1 MRFLGKIRFMQLV
14 WVVIPFVLFGIVGI
28 QESFAEQAS
37 GKPAWETNSKKVCGD
52 RLCSETQELSIK
64 RIEQDDD
71 DYQILLYDVEGN
83 TSFPEFLG
91 EKRFIVFHNSAS
103 FNNQGNPVEVEI
115 RIVCGPNNKML
126 YNETK
131 LLTISNP
138 QTMID
143 SFTPIFSGHYTIIMM
158 AEEIPLISTM
168 FTIAGNPDNHCNSE
182 FIKNL
187 PPLKQISAGIFS
199 ENVICKEELQ
209 LIIKYNGSPT
219 CVRIQ
224 TAENLEERGWGKIT
238 SIPSIPIKVSSITNF
253 EECISAGNPIMESY
267 PRQCK
272 TNDGK
277 HFVEE
282 ISSLEVKID
291 GEKQVRRGTTQ
302 TLQIQVLRDEI
313 PIERAR
319 VFIDIE
325 DYGEDIIKE
334 FDGYTNSQ
342 GIFVFSW
349 EIPQRFNDLEKLL
362 AIIDVTDN
370 VSSKTVL
377 FKFQVYCLPGERDC
391 KVEGN

>member
-1 MRFLGKIRFMQLV
+1 MRFLGKIRFMRLV
-14 WVVIPFVLFGIVGI
+14 WIVIPFVLFGIIGI

-64 RIEQDDD
+64 GTGHN
-71 DYQILLYDVEGN
+71 YQILLSDVEGN
-83 TSFPEFLG
+83 TSIPEFLG
-91 EKRFIVFHNSAS
+91 EERFITFHSSTS
-103 FNNQGNPVEVEI
+103 FNNQGNPIEAEI
-115 RIVCGPNNKML
+115 RIVCGPNNKIL

-131 LLTISNP
+131 LFTISNP
-138 QTMID
+138 RTMID

-158 AEEIPLISTM
+158 TEEISPISTM
-168 FTIAGNPDNHCNSE
+168 FTISGNPDNHCNSE

-199 ENVICKEELQ
+199 ENVICKEGLQ
-209 LIIKYNGSPT
+209 LITKYDGSPA
-219 CVRIQ
+219 CVTIQ

-238 SIPSIPIKVSSITNF
+238 SISSIPIKVSSITNF
-253 EECISAGNPIMESY
+253 EECISAGNLIMESY
-267 PRQCK
+267 PRQCR

-302 TLQIQVLRDEI
+302 TLQIQVLRDET

-349 EIPQRFNDLEKLL
+349 EIPQRFDDLENLL

-370 VSSKTVL
+370 VSSKTTL